1 MNLSL
6 LTKSTLAIMV
16 YAASTSVMAG
26 VFIASANQ
34 FAVKTTEKECTF
46 PLNAEDSE
54 ITSFDC
60 FPEGLLPWSEKMD
73 GVYYAGFINA
83 QGDPIIPFDHEETA
97 EFSEGLARVKKNGK
111 YGFINRHNQVVVP
124 VIYSDIY
131 QNFSEGL
138 VPVSFDGFSF
148 GYINQQAEPVISF
161 RYSQPTPFRNGLAF
175 VNKIIGVDE
184 NQQIQLA
191 HLLINRYEETVC
203 EFAKDVIENS
213 STDAPLNCYSDKD
226 NLSYQFNND
235 TGRFEA
241 VKIKP

>member
-83 QGDPIIPFDHEETA
+83 QGDPIIPFEYEETA
-97 EFSEGLARVKKNGK
+97 EFAEGLARVKKMANMALSIAIIRSSFLL
-111 YGFINRHNQVVVP
+111 FIQ
-124 VIYSDIY
+124 
-131 QNFSEGL
+131 
-138 VPVSFDGFSF
+138 
-148 GYINQQAEPVISF
+148 ISIRIF
-161 RYSQPTPFRNGLAF
+161 LKG
-175 VNKIIGVDE
+175 
-184 NQQIQLA
+184 
-191 HLLINRYEETVC
+191 
-203 EFAKDVIENS
+203 
-213 STDAPLNCYSDKD
+213 
-226 NLSYQFNND
+226 
-235 TGRFEA
+235 
-241 VKIKP
+241 